1 MRKPMLVLVAV
12 AVLSAGDCLATK
24 LTDAWKAPDA
34 PPKFNFSKILV
45 ACVTGDDAMR
55 RTAEDYLVLRIGPDK
70 TIPSYKVVPESEAK
84 DVEKTKAR
92 VKEAGFDGAVVM
104 RVVSVDQEETYNPG
118 SAYTGGINVSYYG
131 SFWGYWGYG
140 WPAVYSPGYLTTDKI
155 VRVET
160 LVYSVTNDKILWGA
174 RTKTTNPKSVL
185 TMVDE
190 IADAVAKRLKRDKLI
205 D

>member
-1 MRKPMLVLVAV
+1 MRIRMLVLVTA
-12 AVLSAGDCLATK
+12 AALSAGGCAATK

-45 ACVTGDDAMR
+45 ACVTGGEAMR

-70 TIPSYKVVPESEAK
+70 TTPSYKVVPASGAK
-84 DVEKTKAR
+84 DVEQAKVR
-92 VKEAGFDGAVVM
+92 VKEAGFDGAIVM
-104 RVVSVDQEETYNPG
+104 RVDQEETYAPPAVHSG
-118 SAYTGGINVSYYG
+118 TVSVSYYG

-140 WPAVYSPGYLTTDKI
+140 WPTVYSPGYLTTDRV

-160 LVYSVTNDKILWGA
+160 LVYSVTDDKILWGA
-174 RTKTTNPKSVL
+174 RTKTTNPSSVL

-190 IADAVAKRLKRDKLI
+190 IADSVAARLKHDKLI